1 MNWGCVTGLPVNING
16 AYQLSTHAFDR
27 QIDQKMTKLMI
38 NDAFTQVFITAS
50 ILFQCDTQL

>member
-1 MNWGCVTGLPVNING
+1 MNWGRVIGLLVKING

-38 NDAFTQVFITAS
+38 NNAFTQVFITAS
-50 ILFQCDTQL
+50 ILFQCDTRL